1 MAEGEIKKPR
11 AARPRRATPFRRP
24 QKTSSAKP
32 AFNAPAAQNRDEK
45 DEVELASF
53 AISPELVKK
62 GKAAKDKAAM
72 AASEKLH
79 KVLADAGIGSR
90 RDMEELI
97 LQGRVSV
104 NGEPAYVGQRVLP
117 QDIVRINGRV
127 VRRAQKT
134 GDVPRVLI
142 YHKPAGEIVTTD
154 DPEGRTTVFERLPRI
169 SGGRWIAVG
178 RLDLNTEGLLLFSN
192 NGALVNRLM
201 HPRYEL
207 EREYC
212 VRVQGTL
219 ADADKEKL
227 ISGITLEDGPAN
239 FQEVEDLGG
248 AGSNHWYKVLIKEG
262 RNREVRR
269 MFEAVNLNVS
279 RLIRVRYGDVN
290 LPKSLPRGKILEMKP
305 EQVEGLLSALNMTEA
320 SLKDAP
326 KKAAPKGGAK
336 AGVRAGAKPASRG
349 GKPGA
354 KQGGRAGDKN
364 GNTRRGENTEG
375 AKKRSGGRG
384 RDFIPDP
391 MQSTVNYIA
400 AGDGMGGRGRRPKTA
415 GRRKF

>member
-1 MAEGEIKKPR
+1 
-11 AARPRRATPFRRP
+11 
-24 QKTSSAKP
+24 
-32 AFNAPAAQNRDEK
+32 
-45 DEVELASF
+45 
-53 AISPELVKK
+53 
-62 GKAAKDKAAM
+62 
-72 AASEKLH
+72 
-79 KVLADAGIGSR
+79 
-90 RDMEELI
+90 
-97 LQGRVSV
+97 
-104 NGEPAYVGQRVLP
+104 
-117 QDIVRINGRV
+117 
-127 VRRAQKT
+127 
-134 GDVPRVLI
+134 
-142 YHKPAGEIVTTD
+142 
-154 DPEGRTTVFERLPRI
+154 
-169 SGGRWIAVG
+169 
-178 RLDLNTEGLLLFSN
+178 
-192 NGALVNRLM
+192 
-201 HPRYEL
+201 
-207 EREYC
+207 
-212 VRVQGTL
+212 
-219 ADADKEKL
+219 
-227 ISGITLEDGPAN
+227 
-239 FQEVEDLGG
+239 
-248 AGSNHWYKVLIKEG
+248 
-262 RNREVRR
+262 

-375 AKKRSGGRG
+375 ARKRSGGRG